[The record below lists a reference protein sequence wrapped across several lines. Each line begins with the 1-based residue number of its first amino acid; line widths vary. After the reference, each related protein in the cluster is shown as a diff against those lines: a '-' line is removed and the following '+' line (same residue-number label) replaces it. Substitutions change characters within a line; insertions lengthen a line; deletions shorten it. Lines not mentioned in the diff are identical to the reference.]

1 MPPPM
6 IVLIGASSHGV
17 PDFGG
22 AGNFGCTPLGG
33 TMSKREP
40 QIGGLKLWAIMFL
53 CPSERS
59 DEAARGLTFGPRI
72 EGTAPKEWQSSS
84 GQVAVE

>member
-1 MPPPM
+1 VAPTKRGIRP
-6 IVLIGASSHGV
+6 VRH
-17 PDFGG
+17 G

-59 DEAARGLTFGPRI
+59 DEAARGLTIWAADRGRGFKR
-72 EGTAPKEWQSSS
+72 
-84 GQVAVE
+84 VAIK